1 MKKQM
6 KLKKLFMVQKLIL
19 NHRDLLVT
27 LIVIILNIGV
37 LVMKR
42 KIYQLKNTLMKLDLI

>member
-6 KLKKLFMVQKLIL
+6 KLKKLFMIEKLIL
-19 NHRDLLVT
+19 NHIDLLLP

-37 LVMKR
+37 LVTKI